1 MEQQSAV
8 SLDVVALRFGDDDA
22 TVTFAVAP
30 RQWDPFAGELALPGV
45 LLGRGERL
53 ATAARRAV
61 HSKLGVPDDAILA
74 AGQLVTFDEP
84 NRDPRGPTLSIAM
97 WAVLGHAAATAG
109 AEQSRTDDSAGFE
122 QSNGWEP
129 AIAEQPGPAASAG
142 AQQMSGDVSGD
153 ADGPDNGENGSI
165 APFLGVQWVP
175 FDDVPPLGFDHNM
188 IVEVARERLADML
201 WKDLAFTRPLIGE
214 QFPATRAVALTTALS
229 GTRPDPGN
237 LNRTLA
243 AIPGLTRTGERM
255 RTKATGRPAAVWSFT
270 DSAPDER

>member
-8 SLDVVALRFGDDDA
+8 SLDVVALRFGADDT

-53 ATAARRAV
+53 AAAARRAV
-61 HSKLGVPDDAILA
+61 HGKLGVPDDAILA
-74 AGQLVTFDEP
+74 VGQLVTFDEP

-97 WAVLGHAAATAG
+97 WAVLGHPAAPTD
-109 AEQSRTDDSAGFE
+109 AEQSRTDDPAGFE
-122 QSNGWEP
+122 QSDGGGSGIVER
-129 AIAEQPGPAASAG
+129 AGGDSSAG
-142 AQQMSGDVSGD
+142 AEQTSGDGSGG
-153 ADGPDNGENGSI
+153 AEGPGDSGTGS
-165 APFLGVQWVP
+165 AAGPFGVRWVP
-175 FDDVPPLGFDHNM
+175 FDDVPPLAFDHTM
-188 IVEVARERLADML
+188 IVEVARERLAEML
-201 WKDLAFTRPLIGE
+201 WKDLAFTRALIGE
-214 QFPATRAVALTTALS
+214 HFPATRAVTLATALS

-243 AIPGLTRTGERM
+243 AIPGLTRTGERL

-270 DSAPDER
+270 GASSGER

>member
-1 MEQQSAV
+1 VEQQSAV
-8 SLDVVALRFGDDDA
+8 SLDVVALRFGADDT

-53 ATAARRAV
+53 ATAAHRAV

-74 AGQLVTFDEP
+74 VGQLVTFDEP

-97 WAVLGHAAATAG
+97 WAVLGHAAAAAG
-109 AEQSRTDDSAGFE
+109 AEH
-122 QSNGWEP
+122 SNGVQP
-129 AIAEQPGPAASAG
+129 AIVEPPGPDASAG
-142 AQQMSGDVSGD
+142 AQQTSGAVSGG
-153 ADGPDNGENGSI
+153 AGGPDNGETGGT
-165 APFLGVQWVP
+165 AAFLDVRWVP
-175 FDDVPPLGFDHNM
+175 FDDVPPLAFDHTK

-201 WKDLAFTRPLIGE
+201 WKDLAFTRALIGE
-214 QFPATRAVALTTALS
+214 QFPATRAVTLATALS

-243 AIPGLTRTGERM
+243 AIPGLVRTGERM

-270 DSAPDER
+270 DSVSDER